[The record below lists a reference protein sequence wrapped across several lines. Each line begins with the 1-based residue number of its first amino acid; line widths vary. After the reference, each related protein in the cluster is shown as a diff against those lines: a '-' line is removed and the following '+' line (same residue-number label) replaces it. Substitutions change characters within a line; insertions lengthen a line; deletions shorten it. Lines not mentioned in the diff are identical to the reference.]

1 VLSRFVRYGIGA
13 VVSAAAI
20 VITLQRVDLGEVARA
35 MAATS
40 LAPVLLALSM
50 VIAEVALRA
59 ARWRLLLLPIR
70 RLPYLTA
77 ASYLCIGY
85 LANTIL
91 PARLGDVTRAYLA
104 GTAFGVRRTTTLGTI
119 LVERVGD
126 GVLMLGVV
134 LVLGSILPHSGN
146 LLVAAVTLAVIG
158 TAAVGLLVLSVAG
171 VRRSRLAGTPM
182 WEAAE
187 RVLVRLW
194 AGMIAL
200 RQPAGLLALLATT
213 VGAFAIAVAV
223 FVTIS
228 SSLGLAL
235 SLPQG
240 VLVTAGL
247 ALSLAIPAGPGSVGT
262 YELVG
267 LTILTGL
274 GMPADRALAAIVL
287 HHAVVAIPPALLG
300 MVAMWVLH
308 IRVGTLSSGSPGPLA
323 TDDQAASHRPVVE

>member
-1 VLSRFVRYGIGA
+1 
-13 VVSAAAI
+13 
-20 VITLQRVDLGEVARA
+20 
-35 MAATS
+35 
-40 LAPVLLALSM
+40 
-50 VIAEVALRA
+50 
-59 ARWRLLLLPIR
+59 
-70 RLPYLTA
+70 
-77 ASYLCIGY
+77 
-85 LANTIL
+85 L

-126 GVLMLGVV
+126 GALMLAAV
-134 LVLGSILPHSGN
+134 LALGAIVPQSGN
-146 LLVAAVTLAVIG
+146 LLVGAVTLAVIG

-171 VRRSRLAGTPM
+171 VRRSRLAGTPV
-182 WEAAE
+182 WEAVE
-187 RVLVRLW
+187 RVFVRLW
-194 AGMIAL
+194 AGTIAL
-200 RQPAGLLALLATT
+200 RQPAGLVALVATT
-213 VGAFAIAVAV
+213 VASFAIAVAI

-267 LTILTGL
+267 LTILAGL

-287 HHAVVAIPPALLG
+287 HHAVVALPPAVLG
-300 MVAMWVLH
+300 VIAMWVLH
-308 IRVGTLSSGSPGPLA
+308 VRVGTLSSGTTEPLA
-323 TDDQAASHRPVVE
+323 SEHDPASHRPAVE